1 MERRPKFLD
10 ELRTMLDY
18 SSDDEARLLNSLSW
32 QVFKKGHVI
41 DGQNEILAN
50 LFYIHRGAARTY
62 YIERGKEFN
71 YAFSFEGEFVIRPL
85 SMMQKQ
91 KLQMFVQFLSETEIC
106 YTPVVSLSNA
116 ILSSE
121 EYSRVIN
128 AALERHIEYLE
139 EHMFMLRMEARDRY
153 FWALKKYPHILDVVS
168 VTQLASF
175 LNLTKETLYRIRSGK
190 Y

>member
-1 MERRPKFLD
+1 M
-10 ELRTMLDY
+10 
-18 SSDDEARLLNSLSW
+18 
-32 QVFKKGHVI
+32 
-41 DGQNEILAN
+41 
-50 LFYIHRGAARTY
+50 
-62 YIERGKEFN
+62 
-71 YAFSFEGEFVIRPL
+71 IRPL

-91 KLQMFVQFLSETEIC
+91 KQQMFVQFLSETEIC

-153 FWALKKYPHILDVVS
+153 FGH
-168 VTQLASF
+168 
-175 LNLTKETLYRIRSGK
+175 
-190 Y
+190 

>member
-62 YIERGKEFN
+62 YI
-71 YAFSFEGEFVIRPL
+71 AVS
-85 SMMQKQ
+85 
-91 KLQMFVQFLSETEIC
+91 
-106 YTPVVSLSNA
+106 YT
-116 ILSSE
+116 
-121 EYSRVIN
+121 
-128 AALERHIEYLE
+128 H
-139 EHMFMLRMEARDRY
+139 
-153 FWALKKYPHILDVVS
+153 
-168 VTQLASF
+168 
-175 LNLTKETLYRIRSGK
+175 LTLPTIA
-190 Y
+190 

>member
-50 LFYIHRGAARTY
+50 LFYIYRGAARTY

-85 SMMQKQ
+85 SMMQKRKQ
-91 KLQMFVQFLSETEIC
+91 QMFVQFLSETEIC